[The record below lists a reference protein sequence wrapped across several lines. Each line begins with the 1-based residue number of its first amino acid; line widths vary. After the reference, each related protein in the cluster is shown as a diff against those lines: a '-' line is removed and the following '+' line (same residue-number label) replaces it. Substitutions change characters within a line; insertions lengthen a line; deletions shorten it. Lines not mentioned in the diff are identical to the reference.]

1 MNMISKLFVRF
12 IGLEREREREREGE
26 RSSIKKTS
34 KVKNLYNT
42 SNVQK
47 STRKSIQKNHVDLRS
62 QHHRSVLDFLHCH
75 NPFLFKMLPAV

>member
-12 IGLEREREREREGE
+12 IGLEREGERER
-26 RSSIKKTS
+26 RSSLKKTS

-47 STRKSIQKNHVDLRS
+47 STRKG
-62 QHHRSVLDFLHCH
+62 
-75 NPFLFKMLPAV
+75 LFTSKKITLV

>member
-1 MNMISKLFVRF
+1 LLGWPR
-12 IGLEREREREREGE
+12 EREREREREGE

-47 STRKSIQKNHVDLRS
+47 STRKR
-62 QHHRSVLDFLHCH
+62 
-75 NPFLFKMLPAV
+75 LFTSKKITMV

>member
-12 IGLEREREREREGE
+12 IGLGREREREREGE

-47 STRKSIQKNHVDLRS
+47 STRKR
-62 QHHRSVLDFLHCH
+62 
-75 NPFLFKMLPAV
+75 LFTSKKITMV

>member
-12 IGLEREREREREGE
+12 IGLERERERERGRKE
-26 RSSIKKTS
+26 TS

-47 STRKSIQKNHVDLRS
+47 STRKR
-62 QHHRSVLDFLHCH
+62 
-75 NPFLFKMLPAV
+75 LFTSKKITMV

>member
-12 IGLEREREREREGE
+12 IGLERERERER
-26 RSSIKKTS
+26 RSSMKKTS

-47 STRKSIQKNHVDLRS
+47 STRKG
-62 QHHRSVLDFLHCH
+62 
-75 NPFLFKMLPAV
+75 LFTSKEITLV